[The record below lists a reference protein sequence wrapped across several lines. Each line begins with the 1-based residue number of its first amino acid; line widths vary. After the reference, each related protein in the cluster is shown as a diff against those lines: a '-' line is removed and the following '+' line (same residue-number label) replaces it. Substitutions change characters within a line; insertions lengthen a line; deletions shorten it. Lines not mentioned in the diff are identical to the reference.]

1 MTFNDDDVVR
11 ELEAAR
17 EHETEPPPGFVATIM
32 RGVSAAHARL
42 PFWRRWTRARRAA
55 NLSRTHRVVPGVR
68 IQSEVR
74 RPTAAFAREGIVAKK
89 ALWALA
95 GFGGIAIIV
104 ALFVGVPS
112 LHSGT
117 EATIGAAKR
126 YSAPSS
132 GSASVPLGDM
142 TAQQF
147 LQSDTFDR
155 LMKDPNTRGVLQMA
169 AHDAAFRSE
178 LTSPDLREL
187 LATSAA
193 MREGLADPNLS
204 KALAD
209 PDLQKAM
216 RDQALKEALVN
227 SEFRTF
233 LANPALHAEFA
244 SADFRMSLE
253 RLAHSKAM
261 ADPAVQS
268 ALREANFERAL
279 QSKAIQQAM
288 AKDAEFS
295 AALKAADLKQALASP
310 AVREALASPS
320 LREMLMNKSLQQDLS
335 VPAVQA
341 ALASAAFGKALA
353 EPALISM
360 LSRQE
365 FASALAQLGLLQK
378 SLHAASLE
386 AALAKPELIA
396 AIAAPAM
403 HAALMSAEFQKEFAS
418 R

>member
-11 ELEAAR
+11 QLAAAR
-17 EHETEPPPGFVATIM
+17 EHEAEPPPGFVATIM
-32 RGVSAAHARL
+32 RGVAAAHARL

-55 NLSRTHRVVPGVR
+55 NLLRTHGVVPGVR
-68 IQSEVR
+68 VGSEVR
-74 RPTAAFAREGIVAKK
+74 RPSAAFAREGIVAKK

-126 YSAPSS
+126 YNAPSA
-132 GSASVPLGDM
+132 GSATVPLGDM

-155 LMKDPNTRGVLQMA
+155 LMKDPNTRAVLQMA
-169 AHDAAFRSE
+169 AHDEAFRNA

-187 LATSAA
+187 LAGSAA
-193 MREGLADPNLS
+193 LRDGLSDPNLS
-204 KALAD
+204 RALAD

-216 RDQALKEALVN
+216 IDPALREALVN
-227 SEFRTF
+227 SEFRAF
-233 LANPALHAEFA
+233 LANPALHAALA
-244 SADFRMSLE
+244 SADFRMSLQ
-253 RLAHSKAM
+253 RLSQSKAM
-261 ADPAVQS
+261 ADPAVQA
-268 ALREANFERAL
+268 ALKEENFERAL

-288 AKDAEFS
+288 ARDAEFN
-295 AALKAADLKQALASP
+295 AALKAADLKQALAVP
-310 AVREALASPS
+310 AVREALTSPS
-320 LREMLMNKSLQQDLS
+320 LRELLMNKSLQQDLS
-335 VPAVQA
+335 VPALRA
-341 ALASAAFGKALA
+341 ALASDAFSKALA
-353 EPALISM
+353 EPAFIAM
-360 LSRQE
+360 LSRQQ

-378 SLHAASLE
+378 SLHDASMQAAF
-386 AALAKPELIA
+386 AKPELAA

-403 HAALMSAEFQKEFAS
+403 RAALMSADFQKEFVS